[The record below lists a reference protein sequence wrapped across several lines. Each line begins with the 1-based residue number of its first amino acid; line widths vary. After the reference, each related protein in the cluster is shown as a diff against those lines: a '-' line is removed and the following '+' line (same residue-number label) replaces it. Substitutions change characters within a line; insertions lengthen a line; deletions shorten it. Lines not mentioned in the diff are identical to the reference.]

1 VVSTIPGR
9 PVLTDDITGDSDR
22 PRATERK
29 SDLSLVG
36 EVVVDEE
43 SRAAEAVELAIVI
56 PALSETAN
64 LRILL
69 PELARTLD
77 GLNVSYKI
85 LVVDRNPSEA
95 TRAVVRESRAVLLSQ
110 AGSGYGMALRT
121 GFAHA
126 HSEYVLTMDADLSHS
141 PKFIEEVFRR
151 RGEADLIIASRY
163 VEGGDYKMPFVRAL
177 LSKALNKVFARGLAL
192 DLKDMSSGFRLYRS
206 IVLRSFEIKNRD
218 FAILQEI
225 LVHADC
231 EGFRILE
238 VPFSYHPRQSGRSNA
253 HIIAFGV
260 SYLRTFLE
268 LYRLRNSILSAD
280 YDHRAHDSVIPPQRY
295 WQRQRYKHVTE
306 LIAGEGPVL
315 DVGCGSSAIIGALPD
330 GSIAMDV
337 LFRKLRYNRIFRAA
351 RVQGS
356 GFELPI
362 RSGTFSCVL
371 CSQVIEHVPK
381 AGGFLDELVRVL
393 KPGGALILGTPDYA
407 NWQWR
412 FIEAVYERVM
422 PGAYADE
429 HISHYTKAELVE
441 RFERIGFT
449 VEDVRYILQGELIL
463 KMRKPRA

>member
-1 VVSTIPGR
+1 VST
-9 PVLTDDITGDSDR
+9 V
-22 PRATERK
+22 ERGARLRHEGETQAAADGNE
-29 SDLSLVG
+29 DLSRPG

-43 SRAAEAVELAIVI
+43 SRAIEAVELAIVI
-56 PALSETAN
+56 PALNEAEN

-69 PELARTLD
+69 PELSRTLD
-77 GLNVSYKI
+77 RLDVSYKI
-85 LVVDRNPSEA
+85 LVVDRNPIEA
-95 TRAVVRESRAVLLSQ
+95 TRDVARENHAVLLNQ
-110 AGSGYGMALRT
+110 FGTGYGMALRT

-126 HSEYVLTMDADLSHS
+126 QSEYVLTMDADLSHS
-141 PKFIEEVFRR
+141 PEFVEAVFKRR
-151 RGEADLIIASRY
+151 RDADLIIASRY
-163 VEGGDYKMPFVRAL
+163 IEGGDYKMPFVRAV
-177 LSKALNKVFARGLAL
+177 LSKVLNKVFARGLAL
-192 DLKDMSSGFRLYRS
+192 ELKDMSSGFRLYRS
-206 IVLRSFEIKNRD
+206 SVLRSCDINNHD

-225 LVHADC
+225 LVQAHC

-238 VPFSYHPRQSGRSNA
+238 VPFSYHPRRSGRSNA
-253 HIIAFGV
+253 QIIAFGI

-268 LYRLRNSILSAD
+268 LYRRRNSILSAD

-315 DVGCGSSAIIGALPD
+315 DVGCGSSTIIGALPD
-330 GSIAMDV
+330 ASIAMDV

-351 RVQGS
+351 RVQAS

-362 RSGTFSCVL
+362 KNEAFSCVL

-381 AGGFLDELVRVL
+381 EGGFLDELVRVL
-393 KPGGALILGTPDYA
+393 KPGGALVLGTPDYA
-407 NWQWR
+407 KWQWR

-429 HISHYTKAELVE
+429 HISPYTKAELVE
-441 RFERIGFT
+441 FFERLGFS

-463 KMRKPRA
+463 KMRKATR